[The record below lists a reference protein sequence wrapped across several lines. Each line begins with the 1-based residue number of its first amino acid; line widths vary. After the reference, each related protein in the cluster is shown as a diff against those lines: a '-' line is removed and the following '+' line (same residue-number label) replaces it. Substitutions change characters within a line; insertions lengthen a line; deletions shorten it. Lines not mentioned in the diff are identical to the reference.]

1 MHLWKLFRFEPFYS
15 PDDLGGSAGGGSELS
30 QDLADLSGEGDEQPE
45 GEGDDREEGRRQ
57 TPRNEGREGDDDLNE
72 GEENPEEGEEQPEGE
87 ESDEEGADD
96 EEGDEEEEP
105 EEEEEPDAEG
115 DGKKVRVEGKPTIED
130 IKKIA
135 GNDVFKYLPGLRG
148 MVFEHK
154 AMFDVFSDVETAKE
168 ASEKAGYFDEIKSSL
183 EQGDPRTLLTELKA
197 DEHAFKQVATNFLP
211 TLREL
216 DPNLYIDLTLPII
229 EELLFRAGERAKS
242 QGLGYD
248 PTTKKPLPG
257 QNLKLSAE
265 WIADFV
271 FGKPEIPDIAKRQ
284 SQEKHPAEIQLEKER
299 RERDE
304 GTRRSFS
311 ADVNRDVDKSL
322 RGMITENLDP
332 RLSKFERTAVI
343 ERVLDELAQQVN
355 KDQPFV
361 TKIKGL
367 WGRAKT
373 ARYSAQSK
381 DAIVAAHTSRAK
393 AVVKDIRNRIV
404 QEALGPRARQRVNG
418 HQQASQDGQ
427 RNQQPR
433 KRQFGSHGRPGVT
446 RQRVAVPDSSKIDWA
461 RTSDADILADKGGDR
476 IKLKG
481 QRR

>member
-1 MHLWKLFRFEPFYS
+1 MHLWKLFRVAEPFLS
-15 PDDLGGSAGGGSELS
+15 PDDLGGSTGSGSELS
-30 QDLADLSGEGDEQPE
+30 QDLADLTDEGRGEGREEE
-45 GEGDDREEGRRQ
+45 GEEGRRQ

-72 GEENPEEGEEQPEGE
+72 GEEEQEEEDPDADPDAEESEEEGE
-87 ESDEEGADD
+87 DD
-96 EEGDEEEEP
+96 EEEDEEEEA
-105 EEEEEPDAEG
+105 EGEEEEPEG

-154 AMFDVFSDVETAKE
+154 AMFEVFPDVEVAKE
-168 ASEKAGYFDEIKSSL
+168 AAEKAGYFDEIKTSL
-183 EQGDPRTLLTELKA
+183 EMGDPKTLLTELKA

-229 EELLFRAGERAKS
+229 EELLYRAGERAKVL
-242 QGLGYD
+242 GAGYD

-265 WIADFV
+265 WLADFV
-271 FGKPEIPDIAKRQ
+271 FGKPEIPDITKRTPT
-284 SQEKHPAEIQLEKER
+284 EKHPAEIQLEKER
-299 RERDE
+299 NERD
-304 GTRRSFS
+304 TAARQQFS
-311 ADVNRDVDKSL
+311 ADINRDVDKSL
-322 RGMITENLDP
+322 RGMVTENLDP
-332 RLSKFERTAVI
+332 RLSKFERNAVI
-343 ERVLDELAQQVN
+343 ERVLDELATQVN

-361 TKIKGL
+361 TKMKGL

-381 DAIVAAHTSRAK
+381 DAIVSAHTSRAK

-418 HQQASQDGQ
+418 SRQESQEGQ
-427 RNQQPR
+427 SNNQPR
-433 KRQFGSHGRPGVT
+433 KRQFGSHGRAGAP
-446 RQRVAVPDSSKIDWA
+446 RQRTAVLDSRKIDWT